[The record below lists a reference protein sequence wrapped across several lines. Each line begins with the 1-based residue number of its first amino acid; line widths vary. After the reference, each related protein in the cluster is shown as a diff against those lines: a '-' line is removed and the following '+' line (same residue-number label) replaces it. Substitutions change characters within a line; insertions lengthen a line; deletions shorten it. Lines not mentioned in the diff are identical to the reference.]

1 MKLRGVTCV
10 TDAAKEV
17 AGILLDIK
25 AVELRVEPPFKWVS
39 GILAPIYTDCRLLM
53 SYPEQRRRVIELL
66 SGLVPPEVDVV
77 AGTASA
83 GIAHAAWLAEKLDK
97 PMVYVRKAKKD
108 HGRENLIE
116 GTFEAGAKVLVVE
129 DLVSTGGSSINTVDA
144 VRAAGGEV
152 TDCVSIFNYGL
163 AKAEDSFKKAEVN
176 LNSLSNFEA
185 ALNLALERQY
195 LSKQEADKALEWR
208 ANPEGWGK

>member
-1 MKLRGVTCV
+1 M

-17 AGILLDIK
+17 AGLLLDIK

-53 SYPEQRRRVIELL
+53 SYPQQRRRVIELL
-66 SGLVPPEVDVV
+66 GELVPAEVNVI

-108 HGRENLIE
+108 HGRENRID

-129 DLVSTGGSSINTVDA
+129 DLVSTGGSSIKTVDA
-144 VRAAGGEV
+144 IRAAGGDVSE
-152 TDCVSIFNYGL
+152 CVSIFTYGL
-163 AKAEDSFKKAEVN
+163 AKAQQNFEAAKVK
-176 LNSLSNFEA
+176 LNSLSNFETA
-185 ALNLALERQY
+185 LALAAERGY
-195 LSKQEADKALEWR
+195 VTGDEAEKALEWR
-208 ANPEGWGK
+208 ANPEVWGK